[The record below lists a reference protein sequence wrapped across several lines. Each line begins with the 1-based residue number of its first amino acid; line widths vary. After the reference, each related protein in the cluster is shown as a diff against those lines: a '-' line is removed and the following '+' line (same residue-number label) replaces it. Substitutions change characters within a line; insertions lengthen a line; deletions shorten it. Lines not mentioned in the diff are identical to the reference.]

1 MSKSRSVLDTF
12 ANPVEFNG
20 VVKELFT
27 LPTEG
32 IVMSFS
38 TGQIEATDNKPAIP
52 YASLQ
57 CAESDEYEL
66 YSKINRTSNV
76 PKFKVKLRGFSNQD
90 LSSLVGQVLDLS
102 NAEISFKIN
111 KFQQPIGIDLVL
123 NIEEVL

>member
-12 ANPVEFNG
+12 ANPVEFNE
-20 VVKELFT
+20 VVKEQFT

-76 PKFKVKLRGFSNQD
+76 PK
-90 LSSLVGQVLDLS
+90 SSLVGQVLDLS
-102 NAEISFKIN
+102 NAEISFKLN

-123 NIEEVL
+123 NIEEIL

>member
-12 ANPVEFNG
+12 ANPVEFNA
-20 VVKELFT
+20 VVKEQFT

-38 TGQIEATDNKPAIP
+38 TGQIEATDNKPVIP

-66 YSKINRTSNV
+66 YSQINRTSNV

-102 NAEISFKIN
+102 NAEISFKLN
-111 KFQQPIGIDLVL
+111 KFQQPIGIDLIL

>member
-12 ANPVEFNG
+12 ANPVEFNE
-20 VVKELFT
+20 VVKEQFT

-38 TGQIEATDNKPAIP
+38 TGQIEATDNKPAI
-52 YASLQ
+52 
-57 CAESDEYEL
+57 L

-76 PKFKVKLRGFSNQD
+76 PKFKVKVRGFGNQD

-102 NAEISFKIN
+102 NAEISFKLN

-123 NIEEVL
+123 NIEEIL